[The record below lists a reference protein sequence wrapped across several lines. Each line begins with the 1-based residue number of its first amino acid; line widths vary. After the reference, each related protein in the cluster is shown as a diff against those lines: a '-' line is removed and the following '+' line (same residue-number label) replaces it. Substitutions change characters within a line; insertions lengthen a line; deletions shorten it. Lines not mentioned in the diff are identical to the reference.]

1 MKQAYQ
7 REFLDYDW
15 VWVPVELTGICKK
28 VTGGPDEDE
37 RHYYQAQRR
46 FIGLPL
52 GKYWISKDYIKFFE
66 PIVET
71 EYECECG
78 KHNG

>member
-7 REFLDYDW
+7 RVLLDYDW
-15 VWVPVELTGICKK
+15 GWVPVELTGICKK
-28 VTGGPDEDE
+28 VVTGWPDEDE
-37 RHYYQAQRR
+37 IHYYQAQRR

-52 GKYWISKDYIKFFE
+52 GKYWISKVDIKFFE

-71 EYECECG
+71 EYDCG
-78 KHNG
+78 KLNG